1 MHRIRKSNI
10 LIIGDWNQLTQ
21 EICKNLVLNGI
32 DTLSLLILASYSD
45 AEATM
50 FGSIDNAKHALKDI
64 NPRVKLLVHSPSVE
78 VQALSN
84 SRHIIFTS
92 KDSETVFK
100 YYNLLRAQEKTFSW
114 ILVNDEKLY
123 LINDF
128 QSHTYHLSL

>member
-1 MHRIRKSNI
+1 
-10 LIIGDWNQLTQ
+10 
-21 EICKNLVLNGI
+21 
-32 DTLSLLILASYSD
+32 
-45 AEATM
+45 M